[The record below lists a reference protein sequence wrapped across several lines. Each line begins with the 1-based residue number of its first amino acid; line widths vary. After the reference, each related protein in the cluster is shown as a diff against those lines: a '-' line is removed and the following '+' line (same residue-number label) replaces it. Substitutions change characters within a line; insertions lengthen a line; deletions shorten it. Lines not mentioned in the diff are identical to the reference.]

1 MLFLAVMQTGFAFLE
16 AGSVRSKNTTN
27 ILIKNFLDVCKYNRL
42 IVFCFQVITHIPLH
56 GLSPVYSNCSLAEN
70 DGYSSK
76 NSAFPRLGYGV
87 LLIYSFD
94 SYFNYFFQLL
104 VRWLIG
110 YLGSPLLLELKA
122 TNSLDTSIL
131 LWLTYLPTSTPS
143 GFFTSFSR
151 QLRQQLSAVPWPRE
165 LSSKL
170 ICSTLCFWLVSFKDL
185 QNVSYLALR
194 AGLAF
199 RTLYYRFL
207 FVFIKGALS
216 WYFDHVPDYL
226 HIKGNLKIVVC

>member
-1 MLFLAVMQTGFAFLE
+1 M
-16 AGSVRSKNTTN
+16 RSKNTTN

-170 ICSTLCFWLVSFKDL
+170 ICCTLCF
-185 QNVSYLALR
+185 
-194 AGLAF
+194 
-199 RTLYYRFL
+199 
-207 FVFIKGALS
+207 
-216 WYFDHVPDYL
+216 
-226 HIKGNLKIVVC
+226 